1 LDLETTLWGYL
12 PILLATIEL
21 ILSVWISKERLKPIN
36 VILTLLI
43 VILNGL
49 AIYVLLQMVQGAWP
63 TYLPYFGIGIS
74 TILFLIQYGLF
85 KKK

>member
-1 LDLETTLWGYL
+1 MDLETTLWGYL
-12 PILLATIEL
+12 PILLATIEV
-21 ILSVWISKERLKPIN
+21 ILSLWILKETLKPIN
-36 VILTLLI
+36 IILSLLI

-49 AIYVLLQMVQGAWP
+49 AIYVILQMVQGAWP

-74 TILFLIQYGLF
+74 TILLLIQYGFF